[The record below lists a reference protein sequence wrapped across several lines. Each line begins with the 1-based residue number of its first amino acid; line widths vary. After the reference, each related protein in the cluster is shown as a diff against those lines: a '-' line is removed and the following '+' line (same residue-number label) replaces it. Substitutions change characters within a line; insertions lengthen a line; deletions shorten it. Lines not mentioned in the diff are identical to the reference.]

1 MLMVH
6 VCMVENISNINEVI
20 TSADEFVFLNWAIR
34 DIE

>member
-20 TSADEFVFLNWAIR
+20 TSADEFVFLN
-34 DIE
+34 